1 MGESRIK
8 VEVIF
13 ADRDSQVRRR
23 LQVARG
29 STVAQAITAS
39 GIGSMLPEGAVELAR
54 VAIFGHRVAAEQVVR
69 DGDRIEIC
77 RPLSLDPMEAR
88 RRRSR

>member
-1 MGESRIK
+1 MAESRIR
-8 VEVIF
+8 VEVVF
-13 ADRDSQVRRR
+13 ADRDSLVRRR
-23 LQVARG
+23 LQVSSG
-29 STVAQAITAS
+29 CTVAQAIAAS
-39 GIGSMLPEGAVELAR
+39 GIGSALPGGVVELAR
-54 VAIFGHRVAAEQVVR
+54 VGIFGHRVAAEQVVR